1 MILLMILFALH
12 YIICIVL
19 FVLMKTG
26 RLRHNYVNLFIAI
39 FIPLFGLIFM
49 LAKKTSDIRS
59 DRTAIDI
66 DLEVKPDDEAKVLN
80 ASSALKFEDNEDDE
94 EAPAGSEATEA
105 ATRSSGGDTMMD
117 VISDIKKSII
127 ISDDSAA
134 GNVVPLSE
142 ALAINDTKTKRALII
157 DLLYSNPTD
166 FVQQLF
172 YAKSNGDTEVVHYAA
187 TALTEIQKD
196 FDLKLNDLLNKKA
209 LYPDDHKLDLDYM
222 NLLEKYI
229 ASGLLSGER
238 LKSNLRKFSDLIA
251 GELMKDN
258 VKGRWSLINKK
269 ANADLQLQDLKALY
283 EDIDYMTKRWP
294 EREGIYIYLLHWAIL
309 KKNRTLINDIISQI
323 KKKVEYIPEE
333 LRDLMDFWDEKAC

>member
-1 MILLMILFALH
+1 MILLMILFTLH
-12 YIICIVL
+12 YIICIAL
-19 FVLMKTG
+19 LILMKTG
-26 RLRHNYVNLFIAI
+26 RLRHSYVNLFIAV
-39 FIPLFGLIFM
+39 FIPIFGLIFM
-49 LAKKTSDIRS
+49 LAKKSSDIRS
-59 DRTAIDI
+59 ERTAIDI
-66 DLEVKPDDEAKVLN
+66 DLEVKPDDEEKVLN
-80 ASSALKFEDNEDDE
+80 ASSDLKFEDTVDDE
-94 EAPAGSEATEA
+94 EDSTGPEA
-105 ATRSSGGDTMMD
+105 AEDDTRSSGGDTMMD
-117 VISDIKKSII
+117 VISDIKKSIV
-127 ISDDSAA
+127 ISDDSSA

-196 FDLKLNDLLNKKA
+196 FDLKMNALLNKKA
-209 LYPDDHKLDLDYM
+209 MYPDDPKLNSDYM

-238 LKSNLRKFSDLIA
+238 LKSNLRKYSDLIA
-251 GELMKDN
+251 AELNKEN
-258 VKGRWSLINKK
+258 CKGRWSLINKK
-269 ANADLQLQDLKALY
+269 ANADLQLQDLVALY
-283 EDIDYMTKRWP
+283 EDIEYMTKRWP

-323 KKKVEYIPEE
+323 KKNVEYIPEE
-333 LRDLMDFWDEKAC
+333 LKDLMDFWDEKAC

>member
-1 MILLMILFALH
+1 MILLMILFTLH
-12 YIICIVL
+12 YIICIAL
-19 FVLMKTG
+19 FILMKLKK
-26 RLRHNYVNLFIAI
+26 LRHSYVNLFIAV
-39 FIPLFGLIFM
+39 FIPIFGLVFM
-49 LAKKTSDIRS
+49 LAKKSSDIRS

-80 ASSALKFEDNEDDE
+80 ASSEMKFEDSDDDE
-94 EAPAGSEATEA
+94 EDTTGSEAA
-105 ATRSSGGDTMMD
+105 GDDTRSSGGDTMMD
-117 VISDIKKSII
+117 VISDIKKSIV

-142 ALAINDTKTKRALII
+142 ALAINDTKTKRALMI

-209 LYPDDHKLDLDYM
+209 LYPDDRKLNLEYM

-229 ASGLLSGER
+229 KSGLLSGER
-238 LKSNLRKFSDLIA
+238 LRNNLRKYSDLIA
-251 GELMKDN
+251 DELMKDN

-323 KKKVEYIPEE
+323 KKNVEYIPEE

>member
-1 MILLMILFALH
+1 MILLMILFTLH
-12 YIICIVL
+12 YLICLAL
-19 FVLMKTG
+19 FILMKLR
-26 RLRHNYVNLFIAI
+26 RLHHSYVNLFIAV
-39 FIPLFGLIFM
+39 FIPIFGLIFM
-49 LAKKTSDIRS
+49 LAKKSSDIRS
-59 DRTAIDI
+59 DRTAFDI
-66 DLEVKPDDEAKVLN
+66 DLEVKPDDDEKILN
-80 ASSALKFEDNEDDE
+80 ASSDLKFEDADDE
-94 EAPAGSEATEA
+94 EDSSKPEAAED

-117 VISDIKKSII
+117 VISDIKKSIV